1 MQKPTKV
8 YGRRA
13 YGVGLLVAGYDV
25 SWFFFFFF
33 FFEQCMTIL
42 YDFDEIIFNMLLQEA
57 NIYAVLEVADR
68 D

>member
-25 SWFFFFFF
+25 SWFYF

>member
-1 MQKPTKV
+1 
-8 YGRRA
+8 
-13 YGVGLLVAGYDV
+13 
-25 SWFFFFFF
+25 
-33 FFEQCMTIL
+33 MTIL